1 MIIKDC
7 RCLAIKSLCNI
18 RDEEQSEE
26 MSRFS
31 FEILK
36 QDKET
41 HARLGLIRTRRG
53 DIQTPYMVPVATLGS
68 VRALGCDDLADLGV
82 QCSLAN
88 TYHLHLKPGDELIMR
103 LGGLHRFMAFDR
115 PLFTDSG
122 GFQAFSLGFARE
134 HNIGKIGN
142 IFPQEPACSSGRDK
156 AGESEVGSEDDD
168 WPDDIKGCWRKHYN
182 QHDSEESME
191 GRENAS
197 KKPKP
202 AKTAKKENLTRITDE
217 GISFKSMADGS
228 WHFLNAEKSMQ
239 IQSNLDSDIIMAF
252 DECTSPLS
260 DYDYTRKA
268 MLRSH
273 NWAEESIRHH
283 DRNQALYG
291 IIQGGWFK
299 DLRHMSTE
307 TIASRSFEGIA
318 IGGSLGNSKQDMHQ
332 VLDWVIPKLDDRPRH
347 LLGIGEIDDI
357 FECVQ
362 RGIDTFDC
370 VSSTRNARRGGLFL
384 SPQAGGSLDN
394 KFRINIRNAR
404 YREDGRP
411 IDLNCRCS
419 TCKRY
424 SRAYLRHL
432 YTSAELSYFRLATIH
447 NLHFMLR
454 LMEEIRESIKSGTFA
469 DLKKKWMDRI

>member
-1 MIIKDC
+1 MK
-7 RCLAIKSLCNI
+7 
-18 RDEEQSEE
+18 
-26 MSRFS
+26 MSKFS
-31 FEILK
+31 FEIQKL
-36 QDKET
+36 DKGT

-53 DIQTPYMVPVATLGS
+53 DIQTPYLVPVATLGS
-68 VRALGCDDLADLGV
+68 VRALGSDDLAGLGV
-82 QCSLAN
+82 ACSLAN
-88 TYHLHLKPGDELIMR
+88 TYHLHLKPGDELIKR

-142 IFPQEPACSSGRDK
+142 IFPQELASFSDGNEE
-156 AGESEVGSEDDD
+156 AGAIQDAAASEESDG
-168 WPDDIKGCWRKHYN
+168 PDGIGTGNWRRN
-182 QHDSEESME
+182 FDRHDSEKSNE
-191 GRENAS
+191 GRENTC

-217 GISFKSMADGS
+217 GISFKSMADGA

-273 NWAEESIRHH
+273 SWADESIRYH

-291 IIQGGWFK
+291 IIQGGWFE
-299 DLRHMSTE
+299 DLRRMSTE
-307 TIASRSFEGIA
+307 AIASQSFEGIA

-332 VLDWVIPKLDDRPRH
+332 VLDWVIPRLDDRPRH

-370 VSSTRNARRGGLFL
+370 VSPTRNARRGGLFL
-384 SPQAGGSLDN
+384 SPQAGGSLEN
-394 KFRINIRNAR
+394 KFRINIRNAG
-404 YREDGRP
+404 YKEDGLP
-411 IDLNCRCS
+411 IDPNCSCP
-419 TCKRY
+419 TCQSY

-432 YTSAELSYFRLATIH
+432 YASAELSYFRLATIH

-454 LMEEIRESIKSGTFA
+454 LMEEIRESIMKGTFM
-469 DLKKKWMDRI
+469 DLKKKWLSAV